1 MKKSQLKQLIREIF
15 RHKTKYTGHTPPER
29 MIAYNK
35 AKKVAFG
42 KPYREA
48 KQEALEDFDLGFEAG
63 YLAGTGETIHLPAG
77 QSRAYREGFIEG
89 AKLAQDEKGQA

>member
-15 RHKTKYTGHTPPER
+15 RYKTKYTPQR
-29 MIAYNK
+29 VFAYNK

-48 KQEALEDFDLGFEAG
+48 KREALENFDLGFEAG
-63 YLAGTGETIHLPAG
+63 YLAGTGETTHLAAG
-77 QSRAYREGFIEG
+77 QSRAYREGYIEG
-89 AKLAQDEKGQA
+89 AKLVQDEKGQS